1 MNNPLSSR
9 SWFWQVLG
17 FGLGVWLFCT
27 VLQGAMQAGDFSAFR
42 EADPMLLGLMFLLS
56 LVSSVCNA
64 ALFTSVSRPLNNQ
77 PPLSLRRMVPLNFSC
92 GALNYAPFRLGALAR
107 VAWHV
112 RVDGMNASRV
122 SALMA
127 MAGGWYL
134 LVGLA
139 AFGALWL
146 RPSADWGT
154 LGLGLLLLP
163 AGWGLGRMVIAKLP
177 GGLFREARPMLN
189 NPRASLECA
198 GLRLLD
204 VLCFTARLLVGAKIL
219 GIELGFGEGVLL
231 AVVATFASLVPFGR
245 LGFREAGVAG
255 AAGAIGGI
263 DPGLRDQ
270 LSLLDSAAEAAAYVP
285 LGLALSVL
293 WLRPHFKRVQSNAC

>member
-17 FGLGVWLFCT
+17 FGLGIWLFWT

-64 ALFTSVSRPLNNQ
+64 ALFTSVSRPLGHH

-107 VAWHV
+107 IAWHV
-112 RVDGMNASRV
+112 RVDGMNAARV

-154 LGLGLLLLP
+154 LVLGLLLLP
-163 AGWGLGRMVIAKLP
+163 AGWSLGRMVIAKLP

-293 WLRPHFKRVQSNAC
+293 WLRPHFKRVQSIAC

>member
-17 FGLGVWLFCT
+17 FGLGIWLFWT
-27 VLQGAMQAGDFSAFR
+27 VLQGAMQTGDFSTFR

-56 LVSSVCNA
+56 LASSVCNA
-64 ALFTSVSRPLNNQ
+64 ALFTSVSRPLGHH

-107 VAWHV
+107 IAWHV
-112 RVDGMNASRV
+112 RVDGMNAARV

-293 WLRPHFKRVQSNAC
+293 WLRPHFKRVQSIAC

>member
-1 MNNPLSSR
+1 MNNLWSSR
-9 SWFWQVLG
+9 SLMWQVLG
-17 FGLGVWLFCT
+17 FGLGGWLFWT

-42 EADPMLLGLMFLLS
+42 EADPMLLGLMLLLS
-56 LVSSVCNA
+56 LVSSMCNA
-64 ALFTSVSRPLNNQ
+64 ALFTSVSRPLGHQ

-134 LVGLA
+134 LVGFA

-154 LGLGLLLLP
+154 LGFGLLLLP
-163 AGWGLGRMVIAKLP
+163 AGWAIGRMGIAKLP

-198 GLRLLD
+198 GLRILD
-204 VLCFTARLLVGAKIL
+204 VLCFTARLLVGARIL
-219 GIELGFGEGVLL
+219 GIELGLDAGVLL

-255 AAGAIGGI
+255 AAGVIGGI

-293 WLRPHFKRVQSNAC
+293 WLRPHFKRVQSETC

>member
-17 FGLGVWLFCT
+17 FGLGIWLFWT

-42 EADPMLLGLMFLLS
+42 EADPMLLGPMFLLS

-64 ALFTSVSRPLNNQ
+64 ALFTSVSRPLGHH

-107 VAWHV
+107 IAWHV
-112 RVDGMNASRV
+112 RVDGMNAARV

-146 RPSADWGT
+146 WPLADWGT

-204 VLCFTARLLVGAKIL
+204 VLCFTVRLLVGAKIL

-293 WLRPHFKRVQSNAC
+293 WLRPHFKRVQSITC

>member
-17 FGLGVWLFCT
+17 FGLGIWLFWT

-64 ALFTSVSRPLNNQ
+64 ALFTSVSRPLGHH

-107 VAWHV
+107 IAWHV
-112 RVDGMNASRV
+112 RVDGMNAARV

-163 AGWGLGRMVIAKLP
+163 AGWALGRMVIAKLP

-204 VLCFTARLLVGAKIL
+204 VLCFTCLLY
-219 GIELGFGEGVLL
+219 
-231 AVVATFASLVPFGR
+231 TSPS
-245 LGFREAGVAG
+245 
-255 AAGAIGGI
+255 
-263 DPGLRDQ
+263 PRD
-270 LSLLDSAAEAAAYVP
+270 S
-285 LGLALSVL
+285 
-293 WLRPHFKRVQSNAC
+293 

>member
-1 MNNPLSSR
+1 MNSLLSSR
-9 SWFWQVLG
+9 SWIWQVLG
-17 FGLGVWLFCT
+17 FGLGVWLFWT
-27 VLQGAMQAGDFSAFR
+27 VLQGALQAGDFSAFR

-56 LVSSVCNA
+56 LASSLCNA
-64 ALFTSVSRPLNNQ
+64 ALFTSVSRPLGHQ
-77 PPLSLRRMVPLNFSC
+77 PSLSLRRMVPLNFSC
-92 GALNYAPFRLGALAR
+92 GALNYAPFRLGTLAR
-107 VAWHV
+107 AGWHV

-154 LGLGLLLLP
+154 LVIGLLLLP
-163 AGWGLGRMVIAKLP
+163 VGWALGRMGIAKLP
-177 GGLFREARPMLN
+177 GGLFREARLMLN
-189 NPRASLECA
+189 NTRASLECA
-198 GLRLLD
+198 GLRILD
-204 VLCFTARLLVGAKIL
+204 MLCFTARLLVGAQIL
-219 GIELGFGEGVLL
+219 GIELSLGEGVLL

-293 WLRPHFKRVQSNAC
+293 WLRPHFKQVQSKTC

>member
-17 FGLGVWLFCT
+17 FGLGVWLFWT

-56 LVSSVCNA
+56 LVSSVCNS
-64 ALFTSVSRPLNNQ
+64 ALFTSVSRPLGHQ

-163 AGWGLGRMVIAKLP
+163 AGWALGRIVIAKLP

>member
-17 FGLGVWLFCT
+17 FGLGIWLFWT

-64 ALFTSVSRPLNNQ
+64 ALFTSVSRPLGHH

-107 VAWHV
+107 IAWHV
-112 RVDGMNASRV
+112 RVDGMNAARV

-177 GGLFREARPMLN
+177 GGLFREVRPMLN

-198 GLRLLD
+198 GFRLLD

>member
-1 MNNPLSSR
+1 
-9 SWFWQVLG
+9 
-17 FGLGVWLFCT
+17 
-27 VLQGAMQAGDFSAFR
+27 
-42 EADPMLLGLMFLLS
+42 
-56 LVSSVCNA
+56 
-64 ALFTSVSRPLNNQ
+64 
-77 PPLSLRRMVPLNFSC
+77 MVPLNFSC

-107 VAWHV
+107 IAWHV

-139 AFGALWL
+139 AFGAVVA
-146 RPSADWGT
+146 SAFGR
-154 LGLGLLLLP
+154 LGNIGPRVALLP
-163 AGWGLGRMVIAKLP
+163 AGWALGRMVIAKLP

-189 NPRASLECA
+189 NPRASLECGRLAPVGRVVLHRTLA
-198 GLRLLD
+198 GR
-204 VLCFTARLLVGAKIL
+204 RKIL

-270 LSLLDSAAEAAAYVP
+270 LSLLIPPQKPRPTFRWGWPFRCFGSAPISNGYSQTHVDGSSLP
-285 LGLALSVL
+285 L
-293 WLRPHFKRVQSNAC
+293 RQRCHP

>member
-1 MNNPLSSR
+1 MNNPLSPR

-17 FGLGVWLFCT
+17 FGLGVWLFWT
-27 VLQGAMQAGDFSAFR
+27 VLQGAIKAGDFSAFR

-56 LVSSVCNA
+56 LFSSVCNA
-64 ALFTSVSRPLNNQ
+64 ALFTSVSRPLSHH

-112 RVDGMNASRV
+112 RVDGMNGSRV

-134 LVGLA
+134 LVGLG

-163 AGWGLGRMVIAKLP
+163 AGWALGRMVIAKLP

>member
-17 FGLGVWLFCT
+17 FGLGIWLFWT

-64 ALFTSVSRPLNNQ
+64 ALFTSVSRPLGHH

-154 LGLGLLLLP
+154 LVLGLLLLP
-163 AGWGLGRMVIAKLP
+163 AGWALGRIVIAKLP

-189 NPRASLECA
+189 NLRASLECA

>member
-1 MNNPLSSR
+1 MSSR

-17 FGLGVWLFCT
+17 FGLGIWLFWT

-64 ALFTSVSRPLNNQ
+64 ALFTSVSRPLGHH

-107 VAWHV
+107 IAWHV
-112 RVDGMNASRV
+112 RVDGMNAARV

-219 GIELGFGEGVLL
+219 GIELGFGEG
-231 AVVATFASLVPFGR
+231 
-245 LGFREAGVAG
+245 
-255 AAGAIGGI
+255 
-263 DPGLRDQ
+263 
-270 LSLLDSAAEAAAYVP
+270 
-285 LGLALSVL
+285 
-293 WLRPHFKRVQSNAC
+293 

>member
-1 MNNPLSSR
+1 MNNPISSR

-17 FGLGVWLFCT
+17 FGLGIWLFWT

-64 ALFTSVSRPLNNQ
+64 ALFTSVSRPLGHHPQ
-77 PPLSLRRMVPLNFSC
+77 LSLRRMVPLNFSC

-107 VAWHV
+107 IAWHV
-112 RVDGMNASRV
+112 RVDGMNAARV

-293 WLRPHFKRVQSNAC
+293 WLRPHFKRVQSIAC

>member
-17 FGLGVWLFCT
+17 FGLGIWLFWT

-64 ALFTSVSRPLNNQ
+64 ALFTSVSRPLGHH

-92 GALNYAPFRLGALAR
+92 GALNYAPFRLGAVAR

-134 LVGLA
+134 LAGLA

-163 AGWGLGRMVIAKLP
+163 AGWALGRIVIAKLP

-219 GIELGFGEGVLL
+219 GINLGFGEGVLL

>member
-1 MNNPLSSR
+1 
-9 SWFWQVLG
+9 
-17 FGLGVWLFCT
+17 
-27 VLQGAMQAGDFSAFR
+27 
-42 EADPMLLGLMFLLS
+42 
-56 LVSSVCNA
+56 
-64 ALFTSVSRPLNNQ
+64 
-77 PPLSLRRMVPLNFSC
+77 MVPLNFSC

-107 VAWHV
+107 IAWHV

-163 AGWGLGRMVIAKLP
+163 AGWALGRMVIAKLP

>member
-17 FGLGVWLFCT
+17 FGLGIWLFWT

-64 ALFTSVSRPLNNQ
+64 ALFTSVSRPLGHH

-107 VAWHV
+107 IAWHV
-112 RVDGMNASRV
+112 RVDGMNAARV

-163 AGWGLGRMVIAKLP
+163 AGWVLGRMVIAKLP

-255 AAGAIGGI
+255 AAGAIGGS

-270 LSLLDSAAEAAAYVP
+270 LSRLDSAAEAAAYVP

-293 WLRPHFKRVQSNAC
+293 WLRPHFKRVESNAC

>member
-1 MNNPLSSR
+1 MSNPLSSR

-17 FGLGVWLFCT
+17 FGLGIWLFWT

-64 ALFTSVSRPLNNQ
+64 ALFTSVSRPLGHH

-107 VAWHV
+107 IAWHV
-112 RVDGMNASRV
+112 RVDGMNAARV

-163 AGWGLGRMVIAKLP
+163 AGWTLGRIVIAKLP

-198 GLRLLD
+198 GFRLLD

>member
-17 FGLGVWLFCT
+17 FGLGVWLFWT

-56 LVSSVCNA
+56 LVSSFCNA

-112 RVDGMNASRV
+112 RVDGMNTSRV

-127 MAGGWYL
+127 MAGGWHL

-154 LGLGLLLLP
+154 LGLGLMLLP

>member
-17 FGLGVWLFCT
+17 FSLGIWLFWT

-64 ALFTSVSRPLNNQ
+64 ALFTSVSRPLGHH

-107 VAWHV
+107 IAWHV
-112 RVDGMNASRV
+112 RVDGMNAARV

-163 AGWGLGRMVIAKLP
+163 AGWALGRIVIAKLP

-255 AAGAIGGI
+255 AAGAIGDI

-293 WLRPHFKRVQSNAC
+293 WLRPHFKRVQSNEC

>member
-17 FGLGVWLFCT
+17 FGLGVWLFWT

-64 ALFTSVSRPLNNQ
+64 ALFTSVSRPLGHH
-77 PPLSLRRMVPLNFSC
+77 PPLALRRMVPLNFSC

-154 LGLGLLLLP
+154 LALGLLLLP
-163 AGWGLGRMVIAKLP
+163 AGWALGRIVIAKLP

>member
-1 MNNPLSSR
+1 MNSLWSSR
-9 SWFWQVLG
+9 SLMWQVLG
-17 FGLGVWLFCT
+17 FGLGVWLFWT

-42 EADPMLLGLMFLLS
+42 EADPMLLGLMLLLS
-56 LVSSVCNA
+56 LVSSMCNA
-64 ALFTSVSRPLNNQ
+64 ALFTSVSRPLGHQ

-134 LVGLA
+134 LVGFA

-163 AGWGLGRMVIAKLP
+163 AGWAIGRMGIAKLP

-198 GLRLLD
+198 GLRILD
-204 VLCFTARLLVGAKIL
+204 VLCFTARLLVGARIL
-219 GIELGFGEGVLL
+219 GIELGLDAGVLL

-255 AAGAIGGI
+255 AAGVIGGI

-293 WLRPHFKRVQSNAC
+293 WLRPHFKRVQSETC

>member
-1 MNNPLSSR
+1 MACACGWHECVTRLRADGHGGRLVPPR
-9 SWFWQVLG
+9 G
-17 FGLGVWLFCT
+17 FGGV
-27 VLQGAMQAGDFSAFR
+27 R
-42 EADPMLLGLMFLLS
+42 
-56 LVSSVCNA
+56 SV
-64 ALFTSVSRPLNNQ
+64 
-77 PPLSLRRMVPLNFSC
+77 
-92 GALNYAPFRLGALAR
+92 
-107 VAWHV
+107 VA
-112 RVDGMNASRV
+112 
-122 SALMA
+122 
-127 MAGGWYL
+127 
-134 LVGLA
+134 
-139 AFGALWL
+139 

-163 AGWGLGRMVIAKLP
+163 AGWALGRMVIAKLP

-204 VLCFTARLLVGAKIL
+204 VLCFTARLLVGANIL

-245 LGFREAGVAG
+245 FGFREAGVAG

-293 WLRPHFKRVQSNAC
+293 WLRPHFKRVQSIAC

>member
-17 FGLGVWLFCT
+17 FGLGIWLFWT
-27 VLQGAMQAGDFSAFR
+27 VLHGAMQAGDFSAFR
-42 EADPMLLGLMFLLS
+42 EADPMLLGLMFVLS

-64 ALFTSVSRPLNNQ
+64 ALFTSVSRPLGHQ

-270 LSLLDSAAEAAAYVP
+270 LSVLDSAAEAAAYVP

>member
-1 MNNPLSSR
+1 MNNLWSSR
-9 SWFWQVLG
+9 SLMWQVLG
-17 FGLGVWLFCT
+17 FGLGVWLFWT

-42 EADPMLLGLMFLLS
+42 EADPMLLGLMLLFS

-64 ALFTSVSRPLNNQ
+64 ALFTSVSRPLGHH

-163 AGWGLGRMVIAKLP
+163 AGWAIGQMGIAKLP

-198 GLRLLD
+198 GLRILD
-204 VLCFTARLLVGAKIL
+204 VLCFTARLLVGARIL
-219 GIELGFGEGVLL
+219 GIELSLDEGVLL

-255 AAGAIGGI
+255 AAGVIGGI

-285 LGLALSVL
+285 LGLALSAL
-293 WLRPHFKRVQSNAC
+293 WLRPHFKRVQSKAC

>member
-1 MNNPLSSR
+1 MTNVLVSR
-9 SWFWQVLG
+9 SWIWQIVG
-17 FGLGVWLFCT
+17 FSLGVWLLWT
-27 VLQGAMQAGDFSAFR
+27 VLQGAAQAGDFSALR
-42 EADPMLLGLMFLLS
+42 DADPMLLVLMLVLS
-56 LVSSVCNA
+56 LASSVCNA
-64 ALFTSVSRPLNNQ
+64 ALFTLVSRPLQHQ
-77 PPLSLRRMVPLNFSC
+77 PSLSLQRMVPLNFSC
-92 GALNYAPFRLGALAR
+92 GALNYAPFRLGALTR
-107 VAWHV
+107 VAWHI

-134 LVGLA
+134 LVGLT
-139 AFGALWL
+139 AFGAFWL

-163 AGWGLGRMVIAKLP
+163 AGWALGRMGIAKLP

-198 GLRLLD
+198 GLRILD
-204 VLCFTARLLVGAKIL
+204 LMCFTGRLLVGARIL
-219 GIELGFGEGVLL
+219 NIELGLAEGVLL

-255 AAGAIGGI
+255 AAGAIGSI

-285 LGLALSVL
+285 LGLVLSVL
-293 WLRPHFKRVQSNAC
+293 WLRPHFKRVQSKSC

>member
-1 MNNPLSSR
+1 MNNPMSSR

-17 FGLGVWLFCT
+17 FGLGIWLFWT

-64 ALFTSVSRPLNNQ
+64 ALFTSVSRPLDHH

-92 GALNYAPFRLGALAR
+92 GALNYAPFRLGAVAR
-107 VAWHV
+107 IAWHV
-112 RVDGMNASRV
+112 RVDGMNSSRV

-163 AGWGLGRMVIAKLP
+163 AGWALGRIVIAKLP

>member
-1 MNNPLSSR
+1 MNKPLSSR

-17 FGLGVWLFCT
+17 FGLGVWLFWT

-64 ALFTSVSRPLNNQ
+64 ALFTSVSRPLGHH

-154 LGLGLLLLP
+154 LVLGLLLLP
-163 AGWGLGRMVIAKLP
+163 AGWALGRIVIAKLP

-189 NPRASLECA
+189 NLRASLECA

-231 AVVATFASLVPFGR
+231 AVVAIFASLVPFGR

>member
-1 MNNPLSSR
+1 MIKTLSSK
-9 SWFWQVLG
+9 SWLWQIVG
-17 FGLGVWLFCT
+17 FVFGAWLFWT
-27 VLQGAMQAGDFSAFR
+27 VVQGAMQAGDFSALR
-42 EADPMLLGLMFLLS
+42 EADPILLGLMLLLS
-56 LVSSVCNA
+56 LASSVCNA
-64 ALFTSVSRPLNNQ
+64 ALFTSVSRPLPNQ
-77 PPLSLRRMVPLNFSC
+77 PSLSLRRMVPLNFSC

-146 RPSADWGT
+146 QPSGGWSA
-154 LGLGLLLLP
+154 LGVAVILIP
-163 AGWGLGRMVIAKLP
+163 MGWGLGRLLVAKLP

-189 NPRASLECA
+189 DARASLECA
-198 GLRLLD
+198 ALRILD
-204 VLCFTARLLVGAKIL
+204 VLCFTARLLVGACIL
-219 GIELGFGEGVLL
+219 DIELGLAEGVLL

-285 LGLALSVL
+285 LGLTLSAL
-293 WLRPHFKRVQSNAC
+293 WLRPHFKQVQSNAC

>member
-1 MNNPLSSR
+1 MNKPLSSR

-17 FGLGVWLFCT
+17 FGLGIWLFWT

-64 ALFTSVSRPLNNQ
+64 ALFTSVSRPLGHH

-107 VAWHV
+107 IAWHV
-112 RVDGMNASRV
+112 RVDGMSAARV

-163 AGWGLGRMVIAKLP
+163 AGWALGRIVIAKLP

-189 NPRASLECA
+189 NPRASFECA

>member
-1 MNNPLSSR
+1 MNNPFSSR
-9 SWFWQVLG
+9 AWVWQVLG
-17 FGLGVWLFCT
+17 FGLGAWLFWT

-64 ALFTSVSRPLNNQ
+64 ALFTSVSRPLGHH

-163 AGWGLGRMVIAKLP
+163 AGWALGRMFIAKLP